1 MGGTSSSKL
10 NKSTSF
16 FAGVVGSSFLAV
28 DLLGTE
34 LLGGGGGAL
43 APPSSNSSY
52 SSNCALLE
60 GRSWKSLPP
69 EYPPPENPPPSPT
82 RQHWSRHQGCGG
94 GEETI
99 DLSGIRSIR
108 KILGA
113 ESTVFL
119 ACATESSFIASNA
132 GILTFRRLCFS
143 AFRANLLT
151 IGK

>member
-52 SSNCALLE
+52 SSNCAPLE

-82 RQHWSRHQGCGG
+82 PSASLFRHQGYGGG

-99 DLSGIRSIR
+99 DLSGVGSIG

-113 ESTVFL
+113 ESAVFL
-119 ACATESSFIASNA
+119 A
-132 GILTFRRLCFS
+132 
-143 AFRANLLT
+143 
-151 IGK
+151 